1 MRSAIYC
8 RVSSPGQRNTTSLP
22 EQERINRGRVATL
35 AWEVSEPHVYREVE
49 GGEDLYRPCMDRLWD
64 AIMAHEIDAVVIDV
78 LDRLSRDEGDV
89 GAFYHHADRHGVT
102 IELASEDLDES
113 EQGRTMRA
121 ITGIMGRMERADI
134 RRRTQRGRKAHVAAG
149 KMYAGPHPLYGYL
162 WGDPKPG
169 ERTYYVVDPETGWVV
184 VYIFE
189 QLADGMPIRE
199 LARTLDARGIPTP
212 FQVLEARGQLPN
224 GRIAATEWSHTTIQ
238 RMAWNPAYWG
248 EHSAGRNERTAVK
261 VRPVETGITKKVR
274 KTRER
279 DADDPLRVALPNASP
294 ALVSRDLV
302 SRVHVRLAQNKED
315 SAGRN
320 VDPLATLWRRLAVC
334 GHCGQKMYTGTRAH
348 GEGRWYS
355 CRSRSING
363 GSFDRC
369 SGHAPTIAAGVLD
382 VAGWA
387 AVVAWLQ
394 KERNV
399 ERLLA
404 EWQHEEQST
413 EHSVTSR
420 LDAVADTIAA
430 LRAKMDAL
438 AETIAETSKGESRR
452 TLQEKLDRYADQVTA
467 EEKKRERLLS
477 EASEAVDHA
486 REAREVREWVRVV
499 ARKASTMTRAQQRA
513 TLKALGAVATVW
525 RADYVHPDGWPQR
538 YKIRL
543 HWTGFTGQPVTLP
556 AAHNAHPVPDNVWY
570 AMVTPDDV
578 PEIVQEHLI
587 GGRPVQRLVYRN
599 KPGKNKLPRDEHD
612 RPIGRPQRED
622 A

>member
-22 EQERINRGRVATL
+22 EQERISRGRVATL
-35 AWEVSEPHVYREVE
+35 AWEVSEPDVYHEVE
-49 GGEDLYRPCMDRLWD
+49 GGEDVHRPCMDRLWD

-102 IELASEDLDES
+102 IELASEDVDES

-334 GHCGQKMYTGTRAH
+334 GHCGQKMYTGTRAL
-348 GEGRWYS
+348 GRGRWYS
-355 CRSRSING
+355 CRARSMNG
-363 GSFDRC
+363 ARFDRC
-369 SGHAPTIAAGVLD
+369 SGHAPTIAASILD
-382 VAGWA
+382 VRGWA
-387 AVVAWLQ
+387 DVVAWLQ
-394 KERNV
+394 EERNV

-404 EWQHEEQST
+404 EWQREAQRTEERMT
-413 EHSVTSR
+413 R
-420 LDAVADTIAA
+420 
-430 LRAKMDAL
+430 RA
-438 AETIAETSKGESRR
+438 G
-452 TLQEKLDRYADQVTA
+452 A
-467 EEKKRERLLS
+467 EEP
-477 EASEAVDHA
+477 
-486 REAREVREWVRVV
+486 RV
-499 ARKASTMTRAQQRA
+499 
-513 TLKALGAVATVW
+513 
-525 RADYVHPDGWPQR
+525 
-538 YKIRL
+538 
-543 HWTGFTGQPVTLP
+543 
-556 AAHNAHPVPDNVWY
+556 
-570 AMVTPDDV
+570 
-578 PEIVQEHLI
+578 
-587 GGRPVQRLVYRN
+587 
-599 KPGKNKLPRDEHD
+599 
-612 RPIGRPQRED
+612 
-622 A
+622 